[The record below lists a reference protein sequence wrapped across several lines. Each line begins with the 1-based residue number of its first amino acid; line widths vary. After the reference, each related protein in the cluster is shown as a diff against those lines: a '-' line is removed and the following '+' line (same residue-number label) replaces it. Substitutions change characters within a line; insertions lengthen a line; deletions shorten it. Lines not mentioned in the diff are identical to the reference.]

1 MWIPALA
8 AALVAA
14 HHRWMVVAR
23 GQTSW
28 KGGGFAMFSDAT
40 ENDLL
45 TSITYTSGAG
55 SATAEVTG
63 VKDLRLVA
71 ALAVPTEKAIRD
83 WARHVL
89 DTDWFVQGGVA
100 MVCPLRFAA
109 SRVRADRVSITHRR
123 VCFDAGARGYR
134 SVVVREMT
142 LAASPS
148 GEATGDRLAS

>member
-8 AALVAA
+8 AVVIAA
-14 HHRWMVVAR
+14 HHRWRVVSH

-45 TSITYTSGAG
+45 TSIAYTSGAVT
-55 SATAEVTG
+55 ATAEVTG
-63 VKDLRLVA
+63 LKDLRRVV

-83 WARHVL
+83 WARCVL
-89 DTDWFVQGGVA
+89 QTDWFVHDGVA
-100 MVCPLRFAA
+100 VPCPLRFAA
-109 SRVRADRVSITHRR
+109 SKVRADRVSVTHRR

-134 SVVVREMT
+134 SVLVREVT
-142 LAASPS
+142 LAASSS
-148 GEATGDRLAS
+148 GETTGDRLAS